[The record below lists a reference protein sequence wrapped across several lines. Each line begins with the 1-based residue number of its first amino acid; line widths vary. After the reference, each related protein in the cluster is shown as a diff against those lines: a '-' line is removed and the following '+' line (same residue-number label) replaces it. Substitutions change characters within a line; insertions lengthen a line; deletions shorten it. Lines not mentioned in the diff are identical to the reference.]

1 MLRSKRCIV
10 QIVVEKLK
18 MENVIALIVERK
30 HLMNMNLI
38 NIEYIMQFLDVV
50 FQCVLFY
57 QLLRLEFMDFIG
69 FNVNTLTGEEDS
81 SGFKVLILSI
91 ITLGL
96 YELYWLY
103 KVGERLSDF
112 QTYQGEMVDSYRA
125 LVYLILG
132 IFGLNIVARA
142 LIQNDLNKYAYD
154 S

>member
-69 FNVNTLTGEEDS
+69 FI
-81 SGFKVLILSI
+81 VLPVMSIHLLEKKILQVLKS
-91 ITLGL
+91 
-96 YELYWLY
+96 
-103 KVGERLSDF
+103 
-112 QTYQGEMVDSYRA
+112 
-125 LVYLILG
+125 
-132 IFGLNIVARA
+132 
-142 LIQNDLNKYAYD
+142 
-154 S
+154 

>member
-1 MLRSKRCIV
+1 MYCTNCGRQIKDGERYCPYCGTKTFNEYEFNQHRVDYAISRRSIPMCIILS
-10 QIVVEKLK
+10 IVTFGIYGLYWLYCL
-18 MENVIALIVERK
+18 AS
-30 HLMNMNLI
+30 
-38 NIEYIMQFLDVV
+38 D
-50 FQCVLFY
+50 
-57 QLLRLEFMDFIG
+57 
-69 FNVNTLTGEEDS
+69 VNTLTGEEES

>member
-1 MLRSKRCIV
+1 MYCTRCGQQIEEGARYCPYCGEKIYKEEYTYDQAPIYSRSIPIAIILSIV
-10 QIVVEKLK
+10 TFGIYGLYWLYCL
-18 MENVIALIVERK
+18 AS
-30 HLMNMNLI
+30 
-38 NIEYIMQFLDVV
+38 D
-50 FQCVLFY
+50 
-57 QLLRLEFMDFIG
+57 
-69 FNVNTLTGEEDS
+69 VNTLTGEEES

>member
-1 MLRSKRCIV
+1 MCIILS
-10 QIVVEKLK
+10 IVTFGIYGLYWLYCLASD
-18 MENVIALIVERK
+18 I
-30 HLMNMNLI
+30 
-38 NIEYIMQFLDVV
+38 
-50 FQCVLFY
+50 
-57 QLLRLEFMDFIG
+57 
-69 FNVNTLTGEEDS
+69 NTLTGEEDS

-103 KVGERLSDF
+103 KVGERLSNF

-125 LVYLILG
+125 IVYLILG

>member
-1 MLRSKRCIV
+1 MYCTRCGQQIEEGARYCPYCGEKIYKEEYTYDQAPIYSRSIPIAIILSIV
-10 QIVVEKLK
+10 TFGIYGLYWLYCL
-18 MENVIALIVERK
+18 AS
-30 HLMNMNLI
+30 
-38 NIEYIMQFLDVV
+38 D
-50 FQCVLFY
+50 
-57 QLLRLEFMDFIG
+57 
-69 FNVNTLTGEEDS
+69 VNTLTGEEDS

>member
-1 MLRSKRCIV
+1 MCIILS
-10 QIVVEKLK
+10 IVTFGIYGLYWLYSLA
-18 MENVIALIVERK
+18 NDI
-30 HLMNMNLI
+30 
-38 NIEYIMQFLDVV
+38 
-50 FQCVLFY
+50 
-57 QLLRLEFMDFIG
+57 
-69 FNVNTLTGEEDS
+69 NTLTHQERP
-81 SGFKVLILSI
+81 SGFKVLVLTI
-91 ITLGL
+91 ITLGF

-103 KVGERLSDF
+103 KAGERINDF

>member
-1 MLRSKRCIV
+1 M
-10 QIVVEKLK
+10 
-18 MENVIALIVERK
+18 AT
-30 HLMNMNLI
+30 
-38 NIEYIMQFLDVV
+38 
-50 FQCVLFY
+50 VLFPPSGIMICAY
-57 QLLRLEFMDFIG
+57 FFEGSTNCSCIG
-69 FNVNTLTGEEDS
+69 LTGEEES